1 MAVVGDSGLPHDA
14 GRRDALHHRERL
26 RRKITEQ
33 LKERI
38 GEEDIVAA
46 GPNKRIRVPVKGTKR
61 WQFILDRGK
70 GGGVGQGDG
79 EPGDVL
85 GPPGDGSEPGEAGTE
100 PGEEIYEVW
109 LDMEEVEA
117 LLFSELELPRL
128 RPRAQADAEAT
139 RTIYDDIARKGP
151 QLDKKA
157 TLRENLLRNAKM
169 GRPGLGGL
177 EKPDLRYLSY
187 RELPKP
193 HHKAVIFLAM
203 DVSGSMDAG
212 RKRIARL
219 FFYWCV
225 QFLRRRYDQTELV
238 FIAHTTE
245 AREVTEHEFFNRME
259 SGGTRVSSAFET
271 VLEIQQDRFP
281 AEDWNIYVLHVSD
294 GDNFAADNRRTIELV
309 RRLASFCS
317 LVGYLE
323 VDPRA
328 GAGRHKLSAHYQ
340 KEVADLEGFV
350 FAAAAEDRALWPALK
365 RFFARDRVE
374 EVVR

>member
-26 RRKITEQ
+26 RKKITEQ
-33 LKERI
+33 LKQRI

-46 GPNKRIRVPVKGTKR
+46 GPDKRLRVPVKGTKR

-70 GGGVGQGDG
+70 SGGVGQGDG

-85 GPPGDGSEPGEAGTE
+85 GPPGDGEPAEAGTE
-100 PGEEIYEVW
+100 PGEELYEVW
-109 LDMEEVEA
+109 LDMEDVEE
-117 LLFSELELPRL
+117 LLFSELQLPRL
-128 RPRAQADAEAT
+128 RPRASADAEAT
-139 RTIYDDIARKGP
+139 RTVYDDIARKGP

-169 GRPGLGGL
+169 GHPALGGI

-193 HHKAVIFLAM
+193 RHKAVIFLAM

-225 QFLRRRYDQTELV
+225 QFLRRRYDEAEVV
-238 FIAHTTE
+238 FIGHTTE
-245 AREVTEHEFFNRME
+245 AWELSETEFFGRVE
-259 SGGTRVSSAFET
+259 SGGTRVSSAYEL
-271 VLEIQQDRFP
+271 VGRIQRERFP
-281 AEDWNIYVLHVSD
+281 PHEWNAYVLHTSD
-294 GDNFAADNRRTIELV
+294 GDNFTADNQLTLELIE
-309 RRLASFCS
+309 RLALDCS

-323 VDPRA
+323 VDASVA
-328 GAGRHKLSAHYQ
+328 GAAHKLSAFFGRAAGD
-340 KEVADLEGFV
+340 VPGFV
-350 FAAAAEDRALWPALK
+350 WATAADDRELWPALK
-365 RFFARDRVE
+365 RFFARD
-374 EVVR
+374 EVTEAVA

>member
-1 MAVVGDSGLPHDA
+1 M
-14 GRRDALHHRERL
+14 
-26 RRKITEQ
+26 
-33 LKERI
+33 
-38 GEEDIVAA
+38 
-46 GPNKRIRVPVKGTKR
+46 
-61 WQFILDRGK
+61 
-70 GGGVGQGDG
+70 
-79 EPGDVL
+79 
-85 GPPGDGSEPGEAGTE
+85 
-100 PGEEIYEVW
+100 
-109 LDMEEVEA
+109 
-117 LLFSELELPRL
+117 
-128 RPRAQADAEAT
+128 
-139 RTIYDDIARKGP
+139 
-151 QLDKKA
+151 
-157 TLRENLLRNAKM
+157 
-169 GRPGLGGL
+169 
-177 EKPDLRYLSY
+177 
-187 RELPKP
+187 
-193 HHKAVIFLAM
+193 
-203 DVSGSMDAG
+203 
-212 RKRIARL
+212 
-219 FFYWCV
+219 

-309 RRLASFCS
+309 RRRADRPPGSRRASRTR
-317 LVGYLE
+317 
-323 VDPRA
+323 RA

>member
-1 MAVVGDSGLPHDA
+1 
-14 GRRDALHHRERL
+14 
-26 RRKITEQ
+26 
-33 LKERI
+33 
-38 GEEDIVAA
+38 
-46 GPNKRIRVPVKGTKR
+46 
-61 WQFILDRGK
+61 
-70 GGGVGQGDG
+70 
-79 EPGDVL
+79 
-85 GPPGDGSEPGEAGTE
+85 
-100 PGEEIYEVW
+100 
-109 LDMEEVEA
+109 
-117 LLFSELELPRL
+117 
-128 RPRAQADAEAT
+128 
-139 RTIYDDIARKGP
+139 
-151 QLDKKA
+151 
-157 TLRENLLRNAKM
+157 
-169 GRPGLGGL
+169 
-177 EKPDLRYLSY
+177 
-187 RELPKP
+187 
-193 HHKAVIFLAM
+193 
-203 DVSGSMDAG
+203 
-212 RKRIARL
+212 
-219 FFYWCV
+219 V

-271 VLEIQQDRFP
+271 VLEIQHDRYP

-340 KEVADLEGFV
+340 KEVAGLEGFV